1 MGSGLDPDGC
11 VRERGLCNKWSLLTR
26 YIRGRLPTAQ
36 VGTDSPVPLWPL
48 ALPLQ
53 RLARAACSGLRGHG
67 LVRGCPRSACPLP
80 RSPARTPLSGVR
92 GVQRA
97 ECMAECCRDT
107 VVCTQKRST
116 LYGARCGNSFG
127 SGFSAK
133 ASVILFTPITYSYTA
148 DREPTGSSRPSI
160 SGRQLSSAGS
170 SNSRHA
176 GQSLGAA
183 GSGSGSGSAKSRRTH
198 WRTSGTAPRSRMSTM
213 SSEASGSARKR
224 RGPQAS
230 PNLITNPLT
239 STLTE
244 PSAWRYVRR

>member
-11 VRERGLCNKWSLLTR
+11 VRERGLCSKWSL
-26 YIRGRLPTAQ
+26 RGRLPTAQ
-36 VGTDSPVPLWPL
+36 VGTLSDSPVPLWPL
-48 ALPLQ
+48 PLQ
-53 RLARAACSGLRGHG
+53 ASTLQPVLRPPRPRASPRLSALRVPPAPVSGADSGASREQ
-67 LVRGCPRSACPLP
+67 SAERYCL
-80 RSPARTPLSGVR
+80 
-92 GVQRA
+92 
-97 ECMAECCRDT
+97 
-107 VVCTQKRST
+107 VCTVRST

-133 ASVILFTPITYSYTA
+133 AGVILCTPITYSYTA